1 MNTLY
6 HSNQQHGAHP
16 GFFNP
21 GNYSVRLWWCAVL
34 LLLTLFAAAQSN
46 TGAADLVIYSRQ
58 TNQRFL
64 LGVNGVQYTEKPVSG
79 IKITEI
85 PTPLCVVQLVVIGP
99 TSTDT
104 ITRNLY
110 LKNKGDYIYALD
122 TAALQHANLYYEA
135 EDVSP
140 KQLKGFLKKTF
151 LPPALKHVVIDTTA
165 MYHVRGAA
173 VLIKGVSQLKVQWLL
188 KGNCN
193 NARPVSDAVFETV
206 KSKIKEKSFE
216 ADKLKVA
223 KQQIS
228 ARCFSAKQTEQI
240 LQLFDF
246 ERAKLDV
253 AMFAYHYITDVQ
265 NNALLCNTF
274 EFDATIAAWNRYVS
288 FIQAEMQP

>member
-1 MNTLY
+1 MNTP
-6 HSNQQHGAHP
+6 HNSNRQQTFWSFTRSFRCG
-16 GFFNP
+16 
-21 GNYSVRLWWCAVL
+21 VRLWLCVAL
-34 LLLTLFAAAQSN
+34 LLFTLFAAAQNN
-46 TGAADLVIYSRQ
+46 TGTADLVLYSGQ
-58 TNQRFL
+58 TNLRFL
-64 LGVNGVQYTEKPVSG
+64 LGVNGVQYTDKPVSG

-85 PTPLCVVQLVVIGP
+85 PTPLCVVQIVAIGQ
-99 TSTDT
+99 TATDT

-110 LKNKGDYIYALD
+110 LKDKGDYIYTLD
-122 TAALQHANLYYEA
+122 TAATQQTNLFYET

-173 VLIKGVSQLKVQWLL
+173 VLIKGVNQLKIQWFQ

-193 NARPVSDAVFETV
+193 NAIPASDAVFETV

-216 ADKLKVA
+216 SDKLKVA

-228 ARCFSAKQTEQI
+228 ARCFSAKQIEQI

-246 ERAKLDV
+246 ERIKLDV
-253 AMFAYHYITDVQ
+253 AKFAYHFITDVQ
-265 NNALLCNTF
+265 NHMLLCNTF
-274 EFDATIAAWNRYVS
+274 EFDATVAEWNRYVAAV
-288 FIQAEMQP
+288 QAEMQP